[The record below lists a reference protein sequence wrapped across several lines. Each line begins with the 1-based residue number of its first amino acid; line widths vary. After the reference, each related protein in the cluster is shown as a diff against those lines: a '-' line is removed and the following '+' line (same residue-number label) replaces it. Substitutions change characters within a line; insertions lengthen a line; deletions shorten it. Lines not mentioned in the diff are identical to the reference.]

1 MTQNTQG
8 TGLEPL
14 GTTDGHLPMR
24 PQSISP
30 GIRVSVRGRSIRL
43 RGLRRAPTGLFRWL
57 AILGPGLIA
66 SNAGNDAGAIATY
79 SSAGAQFGYDL
90 LWLML
95 LITISLAVVQ
105 EMSGRLGAATGRG
118 LLDLIRERFGLGWSV
133 FAVILVLIAN
143 IGLIVSE
150 FVGVGAS
157 MELFG
162 ISHYVA
168 IPIAALLV
176 WSLIVFGNYRWVEKI
191 FVAMTV
197 VFFAYPVAT
206 ILSHPHWGDVAKG
219 TLIPHLQWNKDYI
232 LLFVGLAG
240 ASITP
245 YQQIFQQSAVVEKG
259 VARRHYG
266 PERIDTYI
274 GAILSNLVAGFII
287 IATAATLFAS
297 GHHDIQ
303 SASDAAE
310 ALRPV
315 AGDWAFALF
324 ALGLLGASLLSVAV
338 LPLATAYSINETFGL
353 PKGLNLSFRRARA
366 FFGLFTGLMVLGLAI
381 ALIPDVPVFKL
392 LVGIQVL
399 NGVLLPV
406 QLLFMLLLVNERR
419 LMRELKNSLTFNILG
434 WGTFAVVSFSVV
446 VLLVTQALGLFG
458 VELFR

>member
-381 ALIPDVPVFKL
+381 ALIPNVPVFKL